1 MKQIITCFVLA
12 AALSVSACA
21 GQTPTQQRTLSGA
34 AIGGI
39 GGTAIGAIAGNAGLG
54 AAIGVVA
61 GAAGGYIY
69 DQHKQSEE
77 RAEAQSYQ
85 RGYQSGV
92 QAQRAP

>member
-1 MKQIITCFVLA
+1 MKTFRACIAIATVVG
-12 AALSVSACA
+12 VSACA

-34 AIGGI
+34 AIGGV

-69 DQHKQSEE
+69 DQTKQAEE
-77 RAEAQSYQ
+77 QSFQ
-85 RGYQSGV
+85 RGFSAGQ
-92 QAQRAP
+92 QTTARAP

>member
-1 MKQIITCFVLA
+1 MKSFRVCIAIATVVG
-12 AALSVSACA
+12 VSACA

-34 AIGGI
+34 AIGGV

-69 DQHKQSEE
+69 DQHKQ
-77 RAEAQSYQ
+77 AEAQSYQ
-85 RGYQSGV
+85 RGLAAGQ
-92 QAQRAP
+92 QMTTARAP